1 MANLEIIRNRWQQA
15 AKVAGLAN
23 VLTLADGTTVAGRYY
38 LAPSGACTPSH
49 NSLGGFTMSEGFPT
63 DQNGNSVNDRDYQ
76 RDQDAQQITRN
87 IAAGYDSRAIQ
98 SPVVV
103 SPDGVVLSGNG
114 RTMAGEIAAY
124 DGTDGAY
131 IDYLT
136 QYGAQ
141 YGFNSDQ
148 VGRYTHPRLLFVL
161 DEVLPYTAATFA
173 RFNAQEMK
181 TQSKTEQ
188 AIKFGKL
195 VTDDC
200 FNRIIATINAFET
213 LSDFY
218 QCTEAAT
225 RAINELQTAGVIG
238 GMQYAEMFDGDT
250 ISSTGKELLENVLI
264 GKAFAGDPDAARK
277 ITSYKNVRRSVIIA
291 LAEVSNNLVLGDGY
305 SLAGELSQAIA
316 LCYQA
321 RKEGDYKD
329 GERVSAFARQ
339 MNLFDG
345 GTVADYQNEIVLVMA
360 DVLNDS
366 RTAQLKKLL
375 AVYNHQAKDAADGQM
390 DMFAVGGIKTKGEIL
405 DEVRTLF
412 ASGTAKEQKEAVS
425 QAVEARLDSSLFLTD
440 EQLTKVVKGSY
451 VEYTCKSG
459 DVIICEVEAVRKT
472 IAYLIAKGGV
482 KLWATVS
489 ELKPTADHN
498 LTLPEWIKAGNIITD
513 GTAHQRIVAVTD
525 GTVVLEWING
535 GYFDV
540 TLSAVLQSWRLS
552 DSDVC
557 EIREAA

>member
-1 MANLEIIRNRWQQA
+1 M
-15 AKVAGLAN
+15 
-23 VLTLADGTTVAGRYY
+23 
-38 LAPSGACTPSH
+38 
-49 NSLGGFTMSEGFPT
+49 
-63 DQNGNSVNDRDYQ
+63 
-76 RDQDAQQITRN
+76 
-87 IAAGYDSRAIQ
+87 
-98 SPVVV
+98 
-103 SPDGVVLSGNG
+103 
-114 RTMAGEIAAY
+114 
-124 DGTDGAY
+124 
-131 IDYLT
+131 
-136 QYGAQ
+136 
-141 YGFNSDQ
+141 
-148 VGRYTHPRLLFVL
+148 
-161 DEVLPYTAATFA
+161 
-173 RFNAQEMK
+173 
-181 TQSKTEQ
+181 
-188 AIKFGKL
+188 
-195 VTDDC
+195 
-200 FNRIIATINAFET
+200 
-213 LSDFY
+213 
-218 QCTEAAT
+218 
-225 RAINELQTAGVIG
+225 
-238 GMQYAEMFDGDT
+238 
-250 ISSTGKELLENVLI
+250 I

-412 ASGTAKEQKEAVS
+412 AQGSAKEQKEAVS

-459 DVIICEVEAVRKT
+459 DVIVCEVEAVRKT

-498 LTLPEWIKAGNIITD
+498 LSLPAWIATGNVITD
-513 GTAHQRIVAVTD
+513 GTAYQRIVAVTD
-525 GTVVLEWING
+525 GTVILEWING

-540 TLSAVLQSWRLS
+540 NLATVLQSWRLS
-552 DSDVC
+552 ESDVC
-557 EIREAA
+557 EVREAA